1 MIIKKYI
8 VNDMKEAII
17 RAKYELGADA
27 VIISQRV
34 VKIGKW
40 YNPFKKKQL
49 EVTVGAEE
57 NVVTKTNKVVDKQ
70 IDNIKANLR
79 QAIENEQIYEKASDT
94 IKNKLVNYCELHE
107 KGDHKLTIEEKR
119 DFLNLAVKN
128 NCFEK
133 KIELERINVFIG
145 PTGVGKTTTIA
156 KIAAKEHLINKK
168 KVGLITM
175 DTYRIGAVEQ
185 LKTYANILD
194 IPFEVVNLPEE
205 MTRKLNKL
213 SDCDIILVDTLGT
226 SPKNQ
231 EKLGDIKEY
240 LDAIDGNINKYLV
253 LSVSTDKDT
262 ILSILERYKLLKY
275 DGLIL
280 TKFDEVT
287 ALTNFWS
294 IIENNTSPVQYFC
307 FGQDVPDDIKDATL
321 DNLLDY
327 IEENFTYARSS

>member
-17 RAKYELGADA
+17 RAKYELGSDA
-27 VIISQRV
+27 AIINQKTIKV
-34 VKIGKW
+34 GKW
-40 YNPFKKKQL
+40 YNPIKKKQL
-49 EVTVGAEE
+49 EVTVAIEE
-57 NVVTKTNKVVDKQ
+57 NIVTKSNNKNSIQEETVKR
-70 IDNIKANLR
+70 NFKKP
-79 QAIENEQIYEKASDT
+79 IETEHIYEKASDA
-94 IKNKLVNYCELHE
+94 IKNKLVNYCELYE
-107 KGDHKLTIEEKR
+107 IDDYNLTLEEKR
-119 DFLNLAVKN
+119 NFLNLVLKD

-133 KIELERINVFIG
+133 KLDFERINVFIG

-156 KIAAKEHLINKK
+156 KIAAKEHLINKR

-194 IPFEVVNLPEE
+194 VPFEVVNSPDE
-205 MTRKLNKL
+205 MSYKINKL
-213 SDCDIILVDTLGT
+213 KECDIILIDTLGT
-226 SPKNQ
+226 SYKNQ
-231 EKLGDIKEY
+231 EKLSDIKDY
-240 LDAIDGNINKYLV
+240 LDAIEGKFNKHLV

-262 ILSILERYKLLKY
+262 VYSILDRYKLLNY
-275 DGLIL
+275 DGLVL

-287 ALTNFWS
+287 VLTNFWN
-294 IIENNTSPVQYFC
+294 IIENNTLPVQYYC

-327 IEENFTYARSS
+327 IEENFRYA

>member
-8 VNDMKEAII
+8 VSDMKEAII
-17 RAKYELGADA
+17 RAKYELGTDA
-27 VIISQRV
+27 VIISQRTIKV
-34 VKIGKW
+34 GKW

-49 EVTVGAEE
+49 EVTLAVEE
-57 NVVTKTNKVVDKQ
+57 NITKRTSRVEEKQ
-70 IDNIKANLR
+70 IDNLKSDLR
-79 QAIENEQIYEKASDT
+79 KSIDNERIYEKASDV

-107 KGDHKLTIEEKR
+107 KEDYKLTIEEKK
-119 DFLNLAVKN
+119 DFLNLALKY

-133 KIELERINVFIG
+133 KLELERINVFIG

-156 KIAAKEHLINKK
+156 KIAAREHLINKK

-194 IPFEVVNLPEE
+194 VPFEVANLPEE
-205 MTRKLNKL
+205 MAHKINKL
-213 SDCDIILVDTLGT
+213 SDCDIILIDTLGT
-226 SPKNQ
+226 SPNNQ
-231 EKLGDIKEY
+231 EKLDDLKQY
-240 LDAIDGNINKYLV
+240 LDAIGEKINNYLV

-262 ILSILERYKLLKY
+262 INSILERYKLLKY

-287 ALTNFWS
+287 VLTNFWY
-294 IIENNTSPVQYFC
+294 IIENNTLPVQYFC

-327 IEENFTYARSS
+327 IEGNFIYA

>member
-17 RAKYELGADA
+17 RAKYELGSDA
-27 VIISQRV
+27 AIINQKTIKV
-34 VKIGKW
+34 GKW
-40 YNPFKKKQL
+40 YNPIKKKQL
-49 EVTVGAEE
+49 EVTVAIEE
-57 NVVTKTNKVVDKQ
+57 NIVTKSNNKNSIQEETVKR
-70 IDNIKANLR
+70 NFKKP
-79 QAIENEQIYEKASDT
+79 IETEHIYEKASDA
-94 IKNKLVNYCELHE
+94 IKNKLVNYCELYE
-107 KGDHKLTIEEKR
+107 IDDYNLTLEEKR
-119 DFLNLAVKN
+119 NFLNLVLKD

-133 KIELERINVFIG
+133 KLDFERINVFIG

-156 KIAAKEHLINKK
+156 KIAAKEHLINKR

-194 IPFEVVNLPEE
+194 VPFEVVNSPDE
-205 MTRKLNKL
+205 MSYKINKL
-213 SDCDIILVDTLGT
+213 KECDIILIDTLGT
-226 SPKNQ
+226 SYKNQ
-231 EKLGDIKEY
+231 EKLSDIKDY
-240 LDAIDGNINKYLV
+240 LDAIEGKFNKHLV

-262 ILSILERYKLLKY
+262 VYSILDRYKLLNY
-275 DGLIL
+275 DGLVL

-287 ALTNFWS
+287 VLTNFWN
-294 IIENNTSPVQYFC
+294 IIENNTLPVQYFC

-327 IEENFTYARSS
+327 IEENFRYA